1 MNVRPVLGIMQPYL
15 FPYLGYYQLI
25 HAVGT
30 FVVSDDVTFIKGGWI
45 NRNRVLIN
53 GEPAYF
59 TVPLKKAPSTTLIRD
74 IRIDDE
80 GQAGWRKRQL
90 RTMENFYRRASQFN
104 TVYPLV
110 ESVFNEPTTAIA
122 TMARASLVRVA
133 DYLRIETRFADS
145 TAYDN
150 AHLKAQD
157 RVIDTCE
164 QERAST
170 YINAIGG
177 QTLYSAADFAAHSI
191 TLKFLKSRP
200 IEYPQ
205 FRTPFATS
213 LSIIDVLMFNP
224 RETARGFLDRYELL

>member
-1 MNVRPVLGIMQPYL
+1 MNTRPVLGIMQPYL
-15 FPYLGYYQLI
+15 FPYLGYYQLM

-59 TVPLKKAPSTTLIRD
+59 TVPLQKAPSTTLIRD
-74 IRIDDE
+74 MRIDDD

-90 RTMENFYRRASQFN
+90 RTLANFYRRASQFDA
-104 TVYPLV
+104 VFPLL

-133 DYLRIETRFADS
+133 HYLRIETRFADS
-145 TAYDN
+145 TAYAN
-150 AHLKAQD
+150 AHLKSQD
-157 RVIDTCE
+157 RVIDTCQ

-177 QTLYSAADFAAHSI
+177 QALYSTADFAARGI

-213 LSIIDVLMFNP
+213 LSIIDVLMFNS
-224 RETARGFLDRYELL
+224 RDQARALLDCYDLI